1 VVDLETLTLAFVDAL
16 RAIPELVAAL
26 ASDPLKPPDPM
37 RIYGYIDNNPDFNS
51 ISNAVYEQEPGSV
64 LCGWQETNLTQD
76 EIPAFSHVFQFFVR
90 APRRGTSALRLLT
103 LLTNGVPNPGDGL
116 RWRYCPVMSGVLP
129 TEITNLA
136 RLVDSEGIDYFAVT
150 TATKETGDI

>member
-1 VVDLETLTLAFVDAL
+1 MVDLQELTEAFVAKL

-26 ASDPLKPPDPM
+26 GPDPLTPDPN
-37 RIYGYIDNNPDFNS
+37 RIFGYIDDNPDNNS
-51 ISNAVYEQEPGSV
+51 ISNAAYEQEPGSILV
-64 LCGWQETNLTQD
+64 GWQETLIS
-76 EIPAFSHVFQFFVR
+76 EEEMPAWTHMYQFYIR
-90 APRRGTSALRLLT
+90 APRRGASALKLIT
-103 LLTNGVPNPGDGL
+103 LLVNGVPNPGDGL

-129 TEITNLA
+129 TNITDCE